1 MTRWFRLY
9 DDVIND
15 PKLLKLPE
23 GLRWAW
29 VALLCVASKNGGQL
43 PPVDD
48 VALLLRVPEA
58 KAGEYITKLVK
69 AKLIDN
75 ENGVFV
81 PHNWEGRQFKS
92 DTSNDRVKRHRDNK
106 RNVTPKQEC
115 NVTGGVTSTVTETAP
130 EAEAEA
136 EAETEADSEQSRA
149 DAGALVDEDLKRR
162 EAGLRAGIGAHF
174 AARGQKL
181 PSNTERVGVWLSQG
195 YATGTVLS
203 AVEAVLKRGKPVST
217 LEYFDGAI
225 RDAHAKAAPE
235 NLQVVSSK
243 VFVIVGTPGWISWDT
258 ESRAKNNGRGL
269 PTTQHRVDNTIHDGW
284 WCASEFH
291 PGWDE
296 ATGEKLAPSG
306 DEAAA

>member
-23 GLRWAW
+23 SLRWAW
-29 VALLCVASKNGGQL
+29 VALLCVASKNGGHL

-115 NVTGGVTSTVTETAP
+115 NVTGSVTSTVTETAP
-130 EAEAEA
+130 EA

-149 DAGALVDEDLKRR
+149 DASAPVDVDLGRKVSALSVSV
-162 EAGLRAGIGAHF
+162 GLSF
-174 AARGQKL
+174 STRGMPTPALNRCALWVQ
-181 PSNTERVGVWLSQG
+181 QG
-195 YATGTVLS
+195 YTAGTILG
-203 AVEAVLKRGKPVST
+203 AIERVLKRGKQVST
-217 LEYFDGAI
+217 LDYFDAAI
-225 RDAHAKAAPE
+225 REDHAKAPPAASGP
-235 NLQVVSSK
+235 QIVSIQE
-243 VFVIVGTPGWISWDT
+243 FIIEGTPEWSAWNQHLRETTGKSSPVTDNRDERGILRRGWF
-258 ESRAKNNGRGL
+258 R
-269 PTTQHRVDNTIHDGW
+269 PTLVP
-284 WCASEFH
+284 
-291 PGWDE
+291 PGYDE
-296 ATGEKLAPSG
+296 ATGEKLAPTS
-306 DEAAA
+306 EENAA